1 MGTHTLPPK
10 RARTT
15 PSRGTISPPPLKR
28 KVNPVINSSI
38 NSNPTTPSDPS
49 SPKGTAIAISDPLTT
64 PEDEGRPEPKIEI
77 EKGERGNLVRERGEA
92 RCMESRGKGKRFEIL
107 SWNVNGI
114 GHLLPADMKKITNY
128 FSAGKKRPIVETE
141 SESEGDDE
149 YDVDA
154 IQNSPLRNF
163 LKRHNYP
170 HMVCF
175 QEVKITPK
183 DEKTKRAVGKAANA
197 NANVGGESKEGWDG
211 VGEDAEREDP
221 MYEAHFNL
229 PQDKFNAKGWGGK
242 VYGVCTLIRTDI
254 LLSPSKPSAS
264 STTSAGVGEDKETG
278 VWDGAGTEE
287 GSAGAEGKTEAAN
300 ITTRAPDWDVE
311 GRVLIT
317 EFPSWK
323 LVVINGYWVNGTTS
337 AWRDS
342 ENGEIKGTRHGAK
355 RLFHSNMLNE
365 VKEFEKKS
373 WEVVLVG
380 DMNIA
385 PSAIDGYPGIR
396 LGPEHVKNRADF
408 NTKFLVPENEDGM
421 RGVDS
426 WRHLK
431 GGKRGYTYHGE
442 KASEWGVSCD
452 RVDLGIVSGGVVD
465 RGALVG
471 AEIWESVE
479 ERGGSDHVPL
489 SVVLDLEKLHSKTP
503 ENVAGPEGQ
512 EG

>member
-1 MGTHTLPPK
+1 M
-10 RARTT
+10 A
-15 PSRGTISPPPLKR
+15 
-28 KVNPVINSSI
+28 
-38 NSNPTTPSDPS
+38 
-49 SPKGTAIAISDPLTT
+49 T
-64 PEDEGRPEPKIEI
+64 PEDEGKPEPKIEMEEG
-77 EKGERGNLVRERGEA
+77 EKGNLVGEGSDA
-92 RCMESRGKGKRFEIL
+92 SGMESRGKGKRFEIL

-114 GHLLPADMKKITNY
+114 GHLLPTDTKKITNY

-141 SESEGDDE
+141 SEPEGDDE
-149 YDVDA
+149 YHVDA

-175 QEVKITPK
+175 QEVKIAPK

-197 NANVGGESKEGWDG
+197 NAKVGGESKEGRDG
-211 VGEDAEREDP
+211 VGDDAERQDP

-229 PQDKFNAKGWGGK
+229 PRDKFNAKGWGGK
-242 VYGVCTLIRTDI
+242 IYGVCTLIRTDI
-254 LLSPSKPSAS
+254 PLSPPKPSES
-264 STTSAGVGEDKETG
+264 SDTTNPRVREDQETG
-278 VWDGAGTEE
+278 VLDGTGMEE
-287 GSAGAEGKTEAAN
+287 GSAKAEGKTEDAN
-300 ITTRAPDWDVE
+300 ITTRAPAWDVE

-323 LVVINGYWVNGTTS
+323 LVVINGYWVNGTTNG
-337 AWRDS
+337 WHDS

-355 RLFHSNMLNE
+355 RLFHSNMLKE
-365 VKEFEKKS
+365 VKDYEKKS

-408 NTKFLVPENEDGM
+408 NTKFFVPENEDGM
-421 RGVDS
+421 RGIDS
-426 WRHLK
+426 WRYLK

-452 RVDLGIVSGGVVD
+452 RVDLGIVSRGAVD
-465 RGALVG
+465 RGALMG

-489 SVVLDLEKLHSKTP
+489 SVVLDLEKLLSKTP
-503 ENVAGPEGQ
+503 ENVAGP
-512 EG
+512 